1 MREFHLAADIK
12 LLSINQAFIVLRNG
26 TRCRSKEYTFFSSRI
41 NQLLLLKRNEFKLF
55 NEFFNPK
62 LHEVHAELTQ
72 YTDELYTKDGR
83 ISKNSGDLGNCEKCL
98 TDCVLI
104 GTIDDAMITSWSMR
118 KIYRDVKGFEV
129 CYRIVDR

>member
-1 MREFHLAADIK
+1 MREFKLSADIK

-26 TRCRSKEYTFFSSRI
+26 TRCRSKEYTYFSSRI
-41 NQLLLLKRNEFKLF
+41 NQLLLLKRHEFKLF

-62 LHEVHAELTQ
+62 LHEVHAELVQ
-72 YTDELYTKDGR
+72 YTNDLYTKDGR

-98 TDCVLI
+98 TDCILI
-104 GTIDDAMITSWSMR
+104 SAIDDAMITKWDTR
-118 KIYRDVKGFEV
+118 KVYRETKGFEV